1 MDPADTSAGLA
12 TRVTH
17 ALKLRRQPTT
27 RYDEATKALTETANE
42 ALEAITSQASKAF
55 SLQAYWDQALESAGA
70 ATYRGLSQVSEP
82 LAKSFVD
89 FGLWTRGHGLGA
101 RGPSPC
107 LCRCCALVACSWLIG

>member
-27 RYDEATKALTETANE
+27 RYDDAAKALTETANE
-42 ALEAITSQASKAF
+42 AIEAITSQASKAF

-89 FGLWTRGHGLGA
+89 FGLWTRGADRGVPWPSGRPYAIDA
-101 RGPSPC
+101 RR
-107 LCRCCALVACSWLIG
+107 LRERR

>member
-42 ALEAITSQASKAF
+42 ASKALEAITSQASKAF

-89 FGLWTRGHGLGA
+89 FGLWTRVRSRRPAVLRRLHAIDATRLQE
-101 RGPSPC
+101 
-107 LCRCCALVACSWLIG
+107 

>member
-42 ALEAITSQASKAF
+42 ALEAITSQASRRF
-55 SLQAYWDQALESAGA
+55 RCRPTG
-70 ATYRGLSQVSEP
+70 
-82 LAKSFVD
+82 
-89 FGLWTRGHGLGA
+89 TRPWKVRA
-101 RGPSPC
+101 RRRIEVY
-107 LCRCCALVACSWLIG
+107 LK

>member
-42 ALEAITSQASKAF
+42 ASKALEAITSQASKASRSEPTGTRPWRVRAPRRTGACRK
-55 SLQAYWDQALESAGA
+55 SLSLWPSRSSNSGFGRGATASGA
-70 ATYRGLSQVSEP
+70 ARGR
-82 LAKSFVD
+82 
-89 FGLWTRGHGLGA
+89 W
-101 RGPSPC
+101 PC
-107 LCRCCALVACSWLIG
+107 R

>member
-1 MDPADTSAGLA
+1 MDPADTTSNLA

-27 RYDEATKALTETANE
+27 RYDDAAKALTDTANE

-89 FGLWTRGHGLGA
+89 FGLWTRVRSRRPAVLRRLHAIDATRLQE
-101 RGPSPC
+101 
-107 LCRCCALVACSWLIG
+107 

>member
-42 ALEAITSQASKAF
+42 ASKALEACDVIASNAF
-55 SLQAYWDQALESAGA
+55 DASLA
-70 ATYRGLSQVSEP
+70 VSV
-82 LAKSFVD
+82 S
-89 FGLWTRGHGLGA
+89 
-101 RGPSPC
+101 
-107 LCRCCALVACSWLIG
+107 ALVASS

>member
-42 ALEAITSQASKAF
+42 ASKALEAITSQASKAF

-82 LAKSFVD
+82 LALS
-89 FGLWTRGHGLGA
+89 LIHISEPTR
-101 RGPSPC
+101 PY
-107 LCRCCALVACSWLIG
+107 

>member
-42 ALEAITSQASKAF
+42 ASKALEAITSQASKAF

-70 ATYRGLSQVSEP
+70 WSQ
-82 LAKSFVD
+82 
-89 FGLWTRGHGLGA
+89 
-101 RGPSPC
+101 
-107 LCRCCALVACSWLIG
+107 